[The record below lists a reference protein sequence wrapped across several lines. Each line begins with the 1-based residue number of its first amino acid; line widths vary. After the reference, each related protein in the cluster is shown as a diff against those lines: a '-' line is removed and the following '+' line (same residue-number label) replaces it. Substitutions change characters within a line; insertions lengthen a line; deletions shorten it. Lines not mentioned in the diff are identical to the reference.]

1 MSVKEGGHLGVLKVG
16 ADIRTTGDTVV
27 SLEVL
32 GTVDHLDISGRVL
45 AEGEGSDA
53 AHTTRVAA
61 ALLDGVEM
69 AAPRGRTLV
78 RVDQGA

>member
-1 MSVKEGGHLGVLKVG
+1 VSVKEGGHLGVLKVG
-16 ADIRTTGDTVV
+16 ADIRTTGDKVV

-32 GTVDHLDISGRVL
+32 GTVDHLDIGGRVL

-53 AHTTRVAA
+53 AHTTQDAA
-61 ALLDGVEM
+61 ALLGGVEM
-69 AAPRGRTLV
+69 AASRGRTLV